1 MNRETVDR
9 PASAPTQRSRA
20 AARGA
25 FLGFV
30 VDNVDIYLPVVVLT
44 PALAYFLPPDLDP
57 ATRGLVISW
66 IFVATLIARP
76 LGALIFG
83 RLADVIG
90 RKRST
95 VIAITGFGVGTLLI
109 AVLPGYEQWGTA
121 AIAILIVLRFVDG
134 VFLGGEYSGA
144 NVLAMEESPPGKRG
158 IVGGLIQSGSPIAF
172 VILTALTLVVFQ
184 IAPPGGLDSAYTQ
197 WGWRV
202 LFVFGSVLAFV
213 FVLYYRSHVQESS
226 VWQKAEKK
234 PRSSRAAIKAPALR
248 GFVQIFVLMTGL
260 WFLLNTVTAVLPV
273 VLKSKLALSS
283 GQIASVQL
291 VMFALLAFVLPLG
304 GALSQLLG
312 RRRYMAITAGLAL
325 VVGTATYY
333 LLIHTTPGSLGLAML
348 WASAVTAFVVAP
360 WACVVPYLTESFR
373 TEHRG
378 LGYGL
383 GYSLAVVIPAF
394 YATYQLWLSRWL
406 PTDDTVL
413 VLVVLGALL
422 VLVGALKGVETK
434 DVNLDDTDADRTE
447 IDSVEHP
454 RSSQVPVPL
463 TANGTPS

>member
-1 MNRETVDR
+1 MRAAVADRR
-9 PASAPTQRSRA
+9 PASTPRSRA
-20 AARGA
+20 ATRGA

-30 VDNVDIYLPVVVLT
+30 VDNFDIYLPVVVLT

-109 AVLPGYEQWGTA
+109 AVLPGYEQWGFA
-121 AIAILIVLRFVDG
+121 AIITLVVLRFIDG

-144 NVLAMEESPPGKRG
+144 NVLAMEESPPAKRG

-172 VILTALTLVVFQ
+172 VLLTALTLVVFQ
-184 IAPPGGLDSAYTQ
+184 IAPTGGLDSAYTQ

-202 LFVFGSVLAFV
+202 LFVIGSVLAFV
-213 FVLYYRSHVQESS
+213 FVFYYKSHVQESS
-226 VWQKAEKK
+226 LWQKVDKK
-234 PRSSRAAIKAPALR
+234 ASSSRESHTGPALR
-248 GFVQIFVLMTGL
+248 GFIKIFVLMTGL
-260 WFLLNTVTAVLPV
+260 WFLLNAITAVMPGLI
-273 VLKSKLALSS
+273 KSRLGFSS
-283 GQIASVQL
+283 SQIVSVQL
-291 VMFALLAFVLPLG
+291 VTFVLLAFVLPLG
-304 GALSQLLG
+304 GALSQRLG
-312 RRRYMAITAGLAL
+312 RRRYMIITAGLAL
-325 VVGTATYY
+325 IVGTATYY
-333 LLIHTTPGSLGLAML
+333 LLIHATPGSVGQATV
-348 WASAVTAFVVAP
+348 WASMATAFIVAP

-394 YATYQLWLSRWL
+394 YATYQLWLGRWL
-406 PTDDTVL
+406 PTHDTVL
-413 VLVVLGALL
+413 VLVVVGALL
-422 VLVGALKGVETK
+422 VLIGAVAGVETK
-434 DVNLDDTDADRTE
+434 DVDLNDAADRSETTS
-447 IDSVEHP
+447 DDQTHSP
-454 RSSQVPVPL
+454 QVTGL
-463 TANGTPS
+463 LSTNGTAS